1 MLKTNIQLLLR
12 KSVPLKIQDI
22 NNQQTLYIND
32 NNSLNA
38 NNQQR
43 SRLFIEEWKKNVIR
57 SKTSIERNSY
67 LMNDTISSKN
77 KMSAILRSTSSTLFN
92 KNEISANKYYKE
104 KKTEPWHYNSAS
116 LYPWIDRSK
125 KTKKINLKV
134 RI

>member
-43 SRLFIEEWKKNVIR
+43 SRLFIEEWKKNVI
-57 SKTSIERNSY
+57 I
-67 LMNDTISSKN
+67 KN
-77 KMSAILRSTSSTLFN
+77 YFR
-92 KNEISANKYYKE
+92 
-104 KKTEPWHYNSAS
+104 
-116 LYPWIDRSK
+116 R
-125 KTKKINLKV
+125 
-134 RI
+134 